1 MNYPLITDYI
11 DSIRFAENNFAT
23 LTNLRPIF
31 KNDDNP
37 LYIIEGSSIVF
48 KMEDIVLEKLYW
60 VKCFLSEQLNR
71 KDWYNEIC
79 QSGMFFSKDSLFL
92 EKELFV
98 DTDVTNNEE
107 FPVFI
112 YPCTE
117 NVCLADY
124 IYANIENKHA
134 LAHLSNQFGQILKWS
149 RDSSFVWNKLDMS
162 KMVVNSEGY
171 LEFIGLDDILLKS
184 TEDTEIHQSDEVS
197 IVMLL
202 LSLKAIAIMPEL
214 FDSNKIKSHLLFAI
228 QDGEHIVKSDIF
240 QKLIHINDKE
250 INSLIGYL
258 LLCLNYNS
266 FTRIDSNIFSL
277 KPVFESEID
286 ELLYYAKNGD
296 DKKQIELAR
305 LYIKQKSYAEAYK
318 WYEAAARQGNPDG
331 INGVGCC
338 YKNGFAVDKNEEY
351 AVQLFAKAADK
362 GSERAQYNLAM
373 AYYSGKGIDLD
384 WEKAYFLFKKLAE
397 NGEPNSQYMVGKYH
411 MINQL
416 GSISWHL
423 VSKRDTKIAFTWF
436 EKSAKQGHS
445 RAQYQLG
452 MFYES
457 GTDPC
462 LRNIEKALSWYEK
475 AADQGCNDAIFA
487 LGRLYTNGIDEKNP
501 DMARAFQYF
510 LKAAKAGH
518 AEAQYRVGVSLYYG
532 KGTEIDK
539 ESAVLWL
546 EKSASQRNEPAE
558 NLLIQLKS
566 ECAEVENNNTAATQ
580 GEMANAK
587 MDSYGV
593 LYSADGKK
601 LLHYG
606 IDDVSNDWNFNSIK
620 QQSLKKYSVP
630 EGVTIICDDAFS
642 DCESLETIILPSSLK
657 LIGSS
662 AFYNCVNLESIV
674 IPEGVKSIE
683 SFTFNGCTSLQDL
696 VLPHSLVKIVPG
708 ALTGVR
714 SIESV
719 SPYFAVKDGCLFSSD
734 YKTLIYF
741 FNNER
746 YFFEIPYGTICIGDN
761 AFEDSSIKSIII
773 VNSVTAI
780 GESSFSGCENLY
792 EISFPSTITKIG
804 AGAFAGCR
812 NLLDVKLPPHLK
824 CIDVQAFDSCRNLT
838 HVLIPNNI
846 EEIGNMA
853 FMSTNLSSVSLPQ
866 NLKKIGGMAFAGAPL
881 ASINSKS
888 SRFKVDDMTI
898 YSIDGKE
905 LVQYYGHDS
914 MFEIPETV
922 VKIADFAFAFAYTLR
937 EIVIPDS
944 IKEIGK
950 SFLLEISPD
959 KIYVA
964 SERLKSMVIERTPS
978 WSHINIIVEKS

>member
-1 MNYPLITDYI
+1 
-11 DSIRFAENNFAT
+11 
-23 LTNLRPIF
+23 
-31 KNDDNP
+31 
-37 LYIIEGSSIVF
+37 
-48 KMEDIVLEKLYW
+48 
-60 VKCFLSEQLNR
+60 
-71 KDWYNEIC
+71 
-79 QSGMFFSKDSLFL
+79 
-92 EKELFV
+92 
-98 DTDVTNNEE
+98 
-107 FPVFI
+107 
-112 YPCTE
+112 
-117 NVCLADY
+117 
-124 IYANIENKHA
+124 
-134 LAHLSNQFGQILKWS
+134 
-149 RDSSFVWNKLDMS
+149 
-162 KMVVNSEGY
+162 
-171 LEFIGLDDILLKS
+171 
-184 TEDTEIHQSDEVS
+184 
-197 IVMLL
+197 MLL

-214 FDSNKIKSHLLFAI
+214 FDLERIKSHLLFAI
-228 QDGEHIVKSDIF
+228 QDGEHIVKSDVF
-240 QKLIHINDKE
+240 QKLMQIDDKE

-501 DMARAFQYF
+501 DMARAFKYF

-532 KGTEIDK
+532 KGIEIDK

-546 EKSASQRNEPAE
+546 EKSASQRNESAQ

-566 ECAEVENNNTAATQ
+566 ECAEVDNDNTAATQ
-580 GEMANAK
+580 GEVANAK

-606 IDDVSNDWNFNSIK
+606 IDDVTNDLNFGSIK

-683 SFTFNGCTSLQDL
+683 SFTFNGCLSLQDL
-696 VLPHSLVKIVPG
+696 VLPRSLETIDTS
-708 ALTGVR
+708 ALTDVR
-714 SIESV
+714 GIV
-719 SPYFAVKDGCLFSSD
+719 SNSPNFIVKEECLYSQDF
-734 YKTLIYF
+734 KTLIHF
-741 FNNER
+741 FNNGR
-746 YFFEIPYGTICIGDN
+746 TLFDIPNGTIRIESY
-761 AFEDSSIKSIII
+761 AFENAIIRSIFIPNSVSSI
-773 VNSVTAI
+773 
-780 GESSFSGCENLY
+780 GEC
-792 EISFPSTITKIG
+792 
-804 AGAFAGCR
+804 AFAGCEKLQDIELPSSIIEIGAAAFS
-812 NLLDVKLPPHLK
+812 NCASLHSIKLPRDLK
-824 CIDVQAFDSCRNLT
+824 RIEVQTFEHCKSLSRIQIPDS
-838 HVLIPNNI
+838 V
-846 EEIGNMA
+846 EEIGNHA
-853 FMSTNLSSVSLPQ
+853 FALTSLKAICLPHD
-866 NLKKIGGMAFAGAPL
+866 LKKLGGMSFALAPL
-881 ASINSKS
+881 ERIVSNSETMI
-888 SRFKVDDMTI
+888 VDDMTV
-898 YSIDGKE
+898 YSADGKE
-905 LVQYYGHDS
+905 LIQYYGHDQR
-914 MFEIPETV
+914 FVVPNRV
-922 VKIADFAFAFAYTLR
+922 VKIADLAFACAYSINEL
-937 EIVIPDS
+937 VIPDS
-944 IKEIGK
+944 VEEIGK
-950 SFLLEISPD
+950 AFLLEVLPD
-959 KIYVA
+959 KIIVP
-964 SERLKSMVIERTPS
+964 ERLVEIVKNRTES
-978 WSHINIIVEKS
+978 YYHKHIIVSE

>member
-71 KDWYNEIC
+71 KDWYYEIC

-112 YPCTE
+112 YPCIE
-117 NVCLADY
+117 NACLTDY
-124 IYANIENKHA
+124 IYANIDNKHA
-134 LAHLSNQFGQILKWS
+134 LIHLSNQFGQILKWS
-149 RDSSFVWNKLDMS
+149 RDANFVWNKLDIS
-162 KMVVNSEGY
+162 KMVVNSKGH
-171 LEFIGLDDILLKS
+171 LEFVDIDAILQKS
-184 TEDTEIHQSDEVS
+184 HEDTEFNLTNEVS
-197 IVMLL
+197 VVMLL
-202 LSLKAIAIMPEL
+202 LSLKAISIMPEL
-214 FDSNKIKSHLLFAI
+214 FDLERIKSHLLFAI
-228 QDGEHIVKSDIF
+228 QDSEHIVRSDVF
-240 QKLIHINDKE
+240 QKLMQIDDKE

-258 LLCLNYNS
+258 LLCLNFNS
-266 FTRIDSNIFSL
+266 NIRIDSCIFSQ
-277 KPVFESEID
+277 KPIFDSEID

-296 DKKQIELAR
+296 DNKQVEVAR
-305 LYIKQKSYAEAYK
+305 FYYKQKSYADAFK
-318 WYEAAARQGNPDG
+318 WYEAAAKQGNPDG

-338 YKNGFAVDKNEEY
+338 YNGGLAVEKNEEY

-384 WEKAYFLFKKLAE
+384 WEKAYILFKKLAE

-462 LRNIEKALSWYEK
+462 IRNIEKALSWYEK
-475 AADQGCNDAIFA
+475 SAVQGCNDAIFA

-501 DMARAFQYF
+501 DMEKAFQYF
-510 LKAAKAGH
+510 LKAAKSGH

-532 KGTEIDK
+532 KGIEIDK

-546 EKSASQRNEPAE
+546 EKSASQRNEAAQ

-566 ECAEVENNNTAATQ
+566 EHAEVDNDNTAATQ

-606 IDDVSNDWNFNSIK
+606 IDDVTNDFNFGTIK

-642 DCESLETIILPSSLK
+642 DCESLETIILPSSVK
-657 LIGSS
+657 LIGSG

-683 SFTFNGCTSLQDL
+683 SYTFNGCSSLQEL
-696 VLPHSLVKIVPG
+696 VLPCSLERIDTS
-708 ALTGVR
+708 ALTDVR
-714 SIESV
+714 GIESN
-719 SPYFAVKDGCLFSSD
+719 SPNFIVKDACLYSQD
-734 YKTLIYF
+734 LKTLIHF
-741 FNNER
+741 FNNGRTIFNIPNGTTRIES
-746 YFFEIPYGTICIGDN
+746 YAFENAVIRSIFIPNSVSSIGD
-761 AFEDSSIKSIII
+761 
-773 VNSVTAI
+773 
-780 GESSFSGCENLY
+780 C
-792 EISFPSTITKIG
+792 
-804 AGAFAGCR
+804 AFAGCE
-812 NLLDVKLPPHLK
+812 KLQEIELPSS
-824 CIDVQAFDSCRNLT
+824 ITEIGGAAFDNCASLYSIILPRYLKRIEVQTFEHCKSLT
-838 HVLIPNNI
+838 RIQIPDSV
-846 EEIGNMA
+846 EEIGNHA
-853 FMSTNLSSVSLPQ
+853 FALTGLKSISLPQ
-866 NLKKIGGMAFAGAPL
+866 NLKKLGGMCFALAPL
-881 ASINSKS
+881 ENIVSNSES
-888 SRFKVDDMTI
+888 MIVDNMTV
-898 YSIDGKE
+898 YSADGKE
-905 LVQYYGHDS
+905 LIQYYGHDQRLVIS
-914 MFEIPETV
+914 NSV
-922 VKIADFAFAFAYTLR
+922 VKIADFALACAYSINEL
-937 EIVIPDS
+937 VIPDS
-944 IKEIGK
+944 VEDIGK
-950 SFLLEISPD
+950 SFLVEVLPD
-959 KIYVA
+959 KIIVPA
-964 SERLKSMVIERTPS
+964 KLVGIVKDRTES
-978 WSHINIIVEKS
+978 YYHDHIIVSE

>member
-37 LYIIEGSSIVF
+37 LYIIEGNSIVF

-60 VKCFLSEQLNR
+60 VKCFLSEQVNR

-112 YPCTE
+112 YPCIE
-117 NVCLADY
+117 NACLTDY
-124 IYANIENKHA
+124 IYANIDNKHA
-134 LAHLSNQFGQILKWS
+134 LIHLSNQFGQILKWS
-149 RDSSFVWNKLDMS
+149 RDANFVWNKLDIS
-162 KMVVNSEGY
+162 KMVVNSKGY
-171 LEFIGLDDILLKS
+171 LEFVGIDDILQKS
-184 TEDTEIHQSDEVS
+184 HEDTEFNLTNEVS

-202 LSLKAIAIMPEL
+202 LSLKAISIMPEL
-214 FDSNKIKSHLLFAI
+214 FDLERIKSHLLFAI
-228 QDGEHIVKSDIF
+228 QDSEHKVKSDVF
-240 QKLIHINDKE
+240 QKLMQIDDKE

-258 LLCLNYNS
+258 LLCLNFNYNL
-266 FTRIDSNIFSL
+266 RIDSSIFSQ
-277 KPVFESEID
+277 KPIFDSEID

-296 DKKQIELAR
+296 DNKQVELAR
-305 LYIKQKSYAEAYK
+305 FYYKQKSYADAFK
-318 WYEAAARQGNPDG
+318 WYEAAAKQGNPDG

-338 YKNGFAVDKNEEY
+338 YNGGLAVEKNEEY

-423 VSKRDTKIAFTWF
+423 ISKRDTKIAFTWF

-501 DMARAFQYF
+501 DMAKAFKYF
-510 LKAAKAGH
+510 LKAAKEGH

-532 KGTEIDK
+532 KGIEIDK

-546 EKSASQRNEPAE
+546 EKSASQRNESAQ

-566 ECAEVENNNTAATQ
+566 ECAEVDNDNTAATQ
-580 GEMANAK
+580 GEVANAK

-606 IDDVSNDWNFNSIK
+606 IDDVTNDLNFGSIK

-683 SFTFNGCTSLQDL
+683 SFTFNGCLSLQDL
-696 VLPHSLVKIVPG
+696 VLPRSLETIDTS
-708 ALTGVR
+708 ALTDVR
-714 SIESV
+714 GIV
-719 SPYFAVKDGCLFSSD
+719 SNSPNFIVKEECLYSQDF
-734 YKTLIYF
+734 KTLIHF
-741 FNNER
+741 FNNGR
-746 YFFEIPYGTICIGDN
+746 TLFDIPNGTTRIESY
-761 AFEDSSIKSIII
+761 AFENAIIRSIFIPNSVSSI
-773 VNSVTAI
+773 
-780 GESSFSGCENLY
+780 GEC
-792 EISFPSTITKIG
+792 
-804 AGAFAGCR
+804 AFAGCEKLQDIELPSSIIEIGAAAFS
-812 NLLDVKLPPHLK
+812 NCASLHSIKLPRDLK
-824 CIDVQAFDSCRNLT
+824 RIEVQTFEHCKSLSRIQIPDS
-838 HVLIPNNI
+838 V
-846 EEIGNMA
+846 EEIGNHA
-853 FMSTNLSSVSLPQ
+853 FALTSLKAICLPHD
-866 NLKKIGGMAFAGAPL
+866 LKKLGGMSFALAPL
-881 ASINSKS
+881 ERIVSNSETMI
-888 SRFKVDDMTI
+888 VDDMTV
-898 YSIDGKE
+898 YSADGKE
-905 LVQYYGHDS
+905 LIQYYGHDQR
-914 MFEIPETV
+914 FVVPNRV
-922 VKIADFAFAFAYTLR
+922 VKIADLAFACAYSINEL
-937 EIVIPDS
+937 VIPDS
-944 IKEIGK
+944 VEEIGK
-950 SFLLEISPD
+950 AFLLEVLPD
-959 KIYVA
+959 KIIVP
-964 SERLKSMVIERTPS
+964 ERLVEIVKNRTES
-978 WSHINIIVEKS
+978 YYHKHIIVSE

>member
-79 QSGMFFSKDSLFL
+79 QSGLFFSKDSLFL
-92 EKELFV
+92 ENELFV
-98 DTDVTNNEE
+98 DTDVSNNEE

-117 NVCLADY
+117 NACLADY
-124 IYANIENKHA
+124 IHANINNKHA
-134 LAHLSNQFGQILKWS
+134 LIQLATQFGQILKWS
-149 RDSSFVWNKLDMS
+149 RDGHFVWNKLDMS
-162 KMVVNSEGY
+162 KMVVNTKGN
-171 LEFIGLDDILLKS
+171 LELVDLDDILLKRS
-184 TEDTEIHQSDEVS
+184 EDTEIYQSDEVS

-202 LSLKAIAIMPEL
+202 LSLKAISIMPEF

-228 QDGEHIVKSDIF
+228 QDGEHIVKSEVF
-240 QKLIHINDKE
+240 QKLMQIDDKE

-258 LLCLNYNS
+258 LLCLNSN
-266 FTRIDSNIFSL
+266 FVTQIDSNIFSL
-277 KPVFESEID
+277 KPFFESEFD

-296 DKKQIELAR
+296 NNKQVELAR
-305 LYIKQKSYAEAYK
+305 YYYKQKSYADAFK
-318 WYEAAARQGNPDG
+318 WYETAAKQGNPDG

-338 YKNGFAVDKNEEY
+338 YKGGYSVEKNEEY

-373 AYYSGKGIDLD
+373 AYYSGKGIELD
-384 WEKAYFLFKKLAE
+384 REKAFSLFKKLAE
-397 NGEPNSQYMVGKYH
+397 EGDSHSQYMVGKYLMSNH
-411 MINQL
+411 
-416 GSISWHL
+416 GGTISWHI
-423 VSKRDTKIAFTWF
+423 VSKRNTKEAFKWF
-436 EKSAKQGHS
+436 EKSAIQGNS
-445 RAQYQLG
+445 SAQQQLG

-462 LRNIEKALSWYEK
+462 IRNIEKALDWYQK
-475 AADQGCNDAIFA
+475 SADQGNIEAIFA

-501 DMARAFQYF
+501 DMAKAFQYF

-532 KGTEIDK
+532 KGIEIDK

-546 EKSASQRNEPAE
+546 EKSASQKNESAR

-566 ECAEVENNNTAATQ
+566 EHTEVYSEKTAATQ

-606 IDDVSNDWNFNSIK
+606 IDDVTNDMNFGSIK
-620 QQSLKKYSVP
+620 QQSLKEYSVP

-642 DCESLETIILPSSLK
+642 DCESLETIILPSSIK
-657 LIGSS
+657 LIGSG
-662 AFYNCVNLESIV
+662 AFYNCVNLESII

-683 SFTFNGCTSLQDL
+683 SYTFNGCSSLQEL
-696 VLPHSLVKIVPG
+696 VLPCSLERIDTS
-708 ALTGVR
+708 ALTNVR
-714 SIESV
+714 GIESN
-719 SPYFAVKDGCLFSSD
+719 SPNFIVKEECLYSQD
-734 YKTLIYF
+734 LKTLIHF
-741 FNNER
+741 FNNGR
-746 YFFEIPYGTICIGDN
+746 TLFDIPNGTTRIESY
-761 AFEDSSIKSIII
+761 AFENAIIRSIFIPNSVSSI
-773 VNSVTAI
+773 
-780 GESSFSGCENLY
+780 GEC
-792 EISFPSTITKIG
+792 
-804 AGAFAGCR
+804 AFAGCEKLQDIELPSSIIEIGAAAFS
-812 NLLDVKLPPHLK
+812 NCASLHSIKLPRDLK
-824 CIDVQAFDSCRNLT
+824 RIEVQTFEHCKSLTRIQIPDS
-838 HVLIPNNI
+838 V
-846 EEIGNMA
+846 EEIGNHA
-853 FMSTNLSSVSLPQ
+853 FALTSLKAICLPHD
-866 NLKKIGGMAFAGAPL
+866 LKKLGGMSFALAPL
-881 ASINSKS
+881 ERIVSNSETMI
-888 SRFKVDDMTI
+888 VDDMTV
-898 YSIDGKE
+898 YSADGKE
-905 LVQYYGHDS
+905 LIQYYGHDQR
-914 MFEIPETV
+914 FVVPNRV
-922 VKIADFAFAFAYTLR
+922 VKIADLAFACAYSINEL
-937 EIVIPDS
+937 VIPDS
-944 IKEIGK
+944 VEEIGK
-950 SFLLEISPD
+950 AFLLEVLPD
-959 KIYVA
+959 KIIVP
-964 SERLKSMVIERTPS
+964 ERLVEIVKNRTES
-978 WSHINIIVEKS
+978 YYHKHIIVSE